1 MTRASECESQ
11 WSYRD
16 QRTMKGQGH
25 GRAHPFE
32 VESKQNDGGSWGG
45 EEGSGW
51 LPSSVEV

>member
-1 MTRASECESQ
+1 MTRVSECESQ

-16 QRTMKGQGH
+16 QRTMKGQGR

-32 VESKQNDGGSWGG
+32 VENKQNDDGSWGG
-45 EEGSGW
+45 EGGSGW